1 MKGKGEMLNSSRQKT
16 LEEIFE
22 DPVRSDVQWNKI
34 ESLIVA
40 LGGDVKEGG
49 GSRVRFFPNGVV
61 ATFHHPLPQ
70 NQTDKGTL
78 KSVRNLLRSAEVR
91 VEDRS

>member
-40 LGGDVKEGG
+40 LGGDVKEGR
-49 GSRVRFFPNGVV
+49 GSRVRFFLNGVV
-61 ATFHHPLPQ
+61 ATFLRPHPQ

-78 KSVRNLLRSAEVR
+78 KSVRNLLRRAEVR

>member
-40 LGGDVKEGG
+40 LGGDVKEGR
-49 GSRVRFFPNGVV
+49 GSRVRFPQWRSCD
-61 ATFHHPLPQ
+61 LPPPSPR
-70 NQTDKGTL
+70 
-78 KSVRNLLRSAEVR
+78 KSNRQRNAQIG
-91 VEDRS
+91 